1 MYSMVPV
8 GKTPLRIN
16 MDETSVC
23 LFQGLGKGIVFIDK
37 KRSPPVQ
44 LVATSKR
51 RCCLTHVAFIC
62 DRPDIQQV
70 LPQVLIGNETTLPAR
85 RLAAL
90 RAASPRNVWILR
102 QKSAWSNQFT
112 CAWIMELLAAALA
125 PFTATVQPILL
136 FDAVRIHITRLVLAA
151 CVRSGIWPILVPA
164 RVTWLLQPLDVAVFF
179 GYKLRLRKAYRRAR
193 AASPTGDIDI
203 SEFLPCVYDAIEHA
217 MEHRPWADAFDR
229 TGFNR
234 RQSSVSDTVRRYLAL
249 EGPANAG
256 ASWPTLDQLRSCFPR
271 RAVVPQALLY
281 RPFLPVAVV
290 APAGVP
296 FVAGMGV
303 AAMPRVA
310 RVPAAAAM
318 PAPDVPRLRTRGD
331 HRRAAA
337 ARH

>member
-1 MYSMVPV
+1 LYSMVPV

-102 QKSAWSNQFT
+102 QKSAWNNQFT

-136 FDAVRIHITRLVLAA
+136 FDAVRIQHNTP
-151 CVRSGIWPILVPA
+151 RSC
-164 RVTWLLQPLDVAVFF
+164 
-179 GYKLRLRKAYRRAR
+179 RLR
-193 AASPTGDIDI
+193 
-203 SEFLPCVYDAIEHA
+203 AIRY
-217 MEHRPWADAFDR
+217 MADPGPRKSHVAL
-229 TGFNR
+229 TTVGC
-234 RQSSVSDTVRRYLAL
+234 SSLL
-249 EGPANAG
+249 
-256 ASWPTLDQLRSCFPR
+256 WI
-271 RAVVPQALLY
+271 QAT
-281 RPFLPVAVV
+281 P
-290 APAGVP
+290 
-296 FVAGMGV
+296 
-303 AAMPRVA
+303 
-310 RVPAAAAM
+310 
-318 PAPDVPRLRTRGD
+318 
-331 HRRAAA
+331 
-337 ARH
+337 